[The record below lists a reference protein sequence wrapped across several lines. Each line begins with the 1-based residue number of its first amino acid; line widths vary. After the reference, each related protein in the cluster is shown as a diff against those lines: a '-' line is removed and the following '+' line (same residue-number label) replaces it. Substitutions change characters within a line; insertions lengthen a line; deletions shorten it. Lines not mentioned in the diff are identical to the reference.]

1 MMQEHI
7 LHEPPKELIEPYQY
21 ICQAQGKGVR
31 KALMEAFDVWLKI
44 ELSQLESISS
54 LIAILHNASLMID
67 DIEDNSRLRR
77 GNPVTHAVYGI
88 PLTINTANYM
98 YFVAMEKVYNTG
110 HPEAVK
116 VFLEELLNLHRGQ
129 GYDIHWRETNHCPT
143 EAQYKDMV
151 RDKTGG
157 LFRLCLRLMQVF
169 SSDKRDFIP
178 LVNLLGL
185 YFQIRDD
192 YINLKSDDYAKNK
205 SFAEDLT
212 EGKFSFP
219 IIYAIRANQE
229 DHRLLNILKLHT
241 EEEAVKRHA
250 IDYMESLGAFAYT
263 RQVMEQMV
271 KQIREEITQFG
282 GNEQLM
288 QLLEFLA
295 NSQH

>member
-1 MMQEHI
+1 MAQTTIH
-7 LHEPPKELIEPYQY
+7 HEPPKELIEPYQY
-21 ICQAQGKGVR
+21 ISQAQGKGVR
-31 KALMEAFDVWLKI
+31 KALMEAFNWWLKI
-44 ELSQLESISS
+44 EPNQVESIAS

-77 GNPVTHAVYGI
+77 GNPVTHAVFGV

-110 HPEAVK
+110 HPDAVK

-129 GYDIHWRETNHCPT
+129 GYDIYWRDNNHCPT

-169 SSDKRDFIP
+169 SQDKRDFIQ

-219 IIYAIRANQE
+219 IIFAIRANLD
-229 DHRLLNILKLHT
+229 DHRLLNILKQHT
-241 EEEAVKRHA
+241 EEESVKRHA
-250 IDYMESLGAFAYT
+250 IDYMERVGAFEYT
-263 RQVMEQMV
+263 RAVLSQMNA
-271 KQIREEITQFG
+271 QIREQITQFG
-282 GNEQLM
+282 GNELLM
-288 QLLEFLA
+288 QLLEFLEKSK
-295 NSQH
+295 N